1 MVQKLTELVPR
12 QQYDVKVQAKVK
24 GQILARGNVKAVRKD
39 VTAKCYGGDL
49 SRQMKLLKYQAEG
62 KKRMKMIGRVQLSQ
76 DVFRKLLSWQLC
88 LLKWLSIKILW
99 PWQTMFLLSL
109 VAKGMHFKVSHTPR
123 PNRFE

>member
-49 SRQMKLLKYQAEG
+49 SRQMKLLKHQAEG
-62 KKRMKMIGRVQLSQ
+62 KKRMKMIGSVQLSQ
-76 DVFRKLLSWQLC
+76 DVFRKLLS
-88 LLKWLSIKILW
+88 
-99 PWQTMFLLSL
+99 
-109 VAKGMHFKVSHTPR
+109 
-123 PNRFE
+123 